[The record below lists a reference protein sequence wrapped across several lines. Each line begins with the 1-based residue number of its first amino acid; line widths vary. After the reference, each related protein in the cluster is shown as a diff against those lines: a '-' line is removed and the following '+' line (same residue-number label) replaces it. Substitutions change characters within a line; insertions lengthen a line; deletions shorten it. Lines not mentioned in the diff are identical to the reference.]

1 MNDISLS
8 ILFGILAALLF
19 LSAFFSGSETAL
31 MTLNRY
37 RLQHLVK
44 QKHRGAIKAHKLLQ
58 RPDRLMGL
66 ILLGN
71 NFVNIGASSLAT
83 VIAMRL
89 INEGIV
95 NLTQE
100 EVILAS
106 TATLTFAVL
115 IFSEVTPK
123 TLAALKPEILAYP
136 AAWIYT
142 PLLKIF
148 YPFVW
153 VVNLISNMLL
163 RIVGVNASKIKQESL
178 NTEELKSI
186 VADAENLMPAK
197 YQNMLLGILDLESA
211 SVEDIMTPRNEIIGI
226 DLEEPLESIVHQ
238 IQNSS
243 HARLPIYKKSID
255 RVIGLLHLR
264 TIIALINHPDFD
276 KQSITDNLAKP
287 FFIPES
293 TPLHKQIQIFKAEK
307 IRVAFIV
314 DEYGDVQGLITLD
327 DLLQVI
333 VGELVAEEADVKE
346 QKDGSYL
353 VDGSVTVRELN
364 RITYWDLPTEGPKT
378 LNGLIIEYMETIPEA
393 GTSISLHGY
402 RLEIIEREK
411 NAIKLVKF
419 YSKEE

>member
-1 MNDISLS
+1 MNDVSLG
-8 ILFGILAALLF
+8 ILLGILAALLL

-44 QKHRGAIKAHKLLQ
+44 QKHRGALKAYRLLQ

-71 NFVNIGASSLAT
+71 NFVNIGASSLAA
-83 VIAMRL
+83 VIWIRL
-89 INEGIV
+89 ADEGII
-95 NLTQE
+95 NLSPE

-106 TATLTFAVL
+106 TISLTFAVL

-123 TLAALKPEILAYP
+123 TLAALKPEIIAYP

-153 VVNLISNMLL
+153 LVNLISNLLL
-163 RIVGVNASKIKQESL
+163 RLVGINASKIKKDQL
-178 NTEELKSI
+178 NKDELKSI
-186 VADAENLMPAK
+186 VADAENLMPAR

-211 SVEDIMTPRNEIIGI
+211 SVEDIMTPRNEILGI
-226 DLEEPLESIVHQ
+226 DLEDPLESIIQQ
-238 IQNSS
+238 IQSSS
-243 HARLPIYKKSID
+243 HTLLPIYKKSID
-255 RVIGLLHLR
+255 RVIGFLHLR
-264 TIIALINHPDFD
+264 SLIPLINRTDFD
-276 KQSITDNLAKP
+276 KQSITENLTKP

-293 TPLHKQIQIFKAEK
+293 TPLHKQIQSFKSEK
-307 IRVAFIV
+307 LRIGLVV

-353 VDGSVTVRELN
+353 VDASVTVRELN
-364 RITYWDLPTEGPKT
+364 RITQWSLPTEGPKT

-393 GTSISLHGY
+393 GTSVPLHGY
-402 RLEIIEREK
+402 PLEIIKKDEST
-411 NAIKLVKF
+411 IKLVKF
-419 YSKEE
+419 YPKK